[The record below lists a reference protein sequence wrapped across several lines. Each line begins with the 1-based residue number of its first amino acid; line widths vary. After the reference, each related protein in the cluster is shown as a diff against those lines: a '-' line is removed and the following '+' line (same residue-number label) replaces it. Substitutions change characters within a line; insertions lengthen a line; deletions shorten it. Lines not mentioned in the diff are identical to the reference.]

1 MADKM
6 FQMRQVKIKSLQDQ
20 LYTTRYNRA
29 SFMIAPDDMSTDL
42 SQSYLLL
49 RLQLWDKAYEVEYTT
64 TDLVTWFSKNVAV
77 SFGTEDLTYSPACL
91 IKTALIRNM
100 KTGNVVESIQFANV
114 LSQHLFQMLNDKE
127 TLSSTSL
134 LSGSAMEIGKGSG
147 ITQAVSSFLTNPTS
161 IRIPLKDVFGCC
173 NTSNF
178 WLSETGGL
186 SIELEFEDRCDI
198 LKTETIAETTR
209 IALQE
214 RAGSAGPPVVTA
226 VAGQYPDGL
235 GINQYYDQNA
245 ETMGAGENSLVFYDT
260 AANFV
265 NGGSCAEIINAPRAG
280 FKYDSSYFE
289 SVAFDVSGGLVQSLT
304 MSVAGSTSTNLN
316 TLGFIVG
323 NTLKLN
329 MVLPGLT
336 TDEMIDINGGKGVQQ
351 KVAEYIFNIVSVT
364 PAATSE
370 DKAVITFATGNEGI
384 LYPTSWVDLYKE
396 NPPYLFSVELLPVAT
411 NYSITLSDGDLF
423 ETAHNLYDSAVILDL
438 SGVLQLNR
446 MGLTKV
452 TDASGGNVLLPKAY
466 ETTYAAVELG
476 LMPIDPSG
484 QLMVADVIKNQDSD
498 YSSLYSNGLVRLPIQ
513 GRSTIIKS
521 IYPTVPGDYSEWVV
535 QFSDLGVV
543 PGKGWRGDLIH
554 HAGQEYDGAN
564 VFVRPANYQLLI
576 FNAMAAGRVPDISGN
591 YPLPERTNPY
601 NLVIPK
607 VLSYKVD
614 RLEIVL
620 VQQTKTAPMSQ
631 GISIFK
637 VEPQTIQYPQYQWSN
652 QFQVTEPNTYACM
665 LLLPDYSVG
674 KKLVSESRGVARW
687 RNSLNNTQFCNRDTI
702 AYSNESDY
710 PSSLYNDQLVNFW
723 SNTPYNQRSLYGL
736 REIAH
741 ATKPVISVPMK
752 IYSAFQGGQML
763 GNGGDPFTLQVNL
776 FGDAGS
782 GTTISTGAVFLFKM
796 SISSWGGM
804 FMGAPI

>member
-29 SFMIAPDDMSTDL
+29 TFDLQPDDMSTDL

-49 RLQLWDKAYEVEYTT
+49 RLQLWDKSYNTQYST

-77 SFGTEDLTYSPACL
+77 CFGYEDLTYSPACL
-91 IKTALIRNM
+91 IKTALIRNK
-100 KTGNVVESIQFANV
+100 KTGNVVEAIQFANV

-134 LSGSAMEIGKGSG
+134 LSGSALEIGKGSG

-161 IRIPLKDVFGCC
+161 IRIPLKDIFGCC

-226 VAGQYPDGL
+226 VAGQYPDGV
-235 GINQYYDQNA
+235 GINQYYDQNP

-260 AANFV
+260 QFTA
-265 NGGSCAEIINAPRAG
+265 GGSCAEIINAPRAG

-289 SVAFDVSGGLVQSLT
+289 SLDFTNSLVQSLT
-304 MSVAGSTSTNLN
+304 MSVAGSTAENLN

-336 TDEMIDINGGKGVQQ
+336 TDEIIDVNGGKGVQQ
-351 KVAEYIFNIVSVT
+351 KVAEYVFNIVSVT

-370 DKAVITFATGNEGI
+370 DKAVITFASGDEGL
-384 LYPTSWVDLYKE
+384 LYPVSWIETYKE

-411 NYSITLSDGDLF
+411 NYSVTLSYGDLW
-423 ETAHNLYDSAVILDL
+423 ETAHSLYDSAVILDL
-438 SGVLQLNR
+438 SGVIQLNK
-446 MGLTKV
+446 MGLTKL
-452 TDASGGNVLLPKAY
+452 TDASGGNPLLPKAY
-466 ETTYAAVELG
+466 ESTYAAVELG
-476 LMPIDPSG
+476 LMAIDPSG
-484 QLMVADVIKNQDSD
+484 QLMVTDVIKDQNTD

-513 GRSTIIKS
+513 GRALVIES
-521 IYPTVPGDYSEWVV
+521 IRPSVPGDNTEWIV
-535 QFSDLGVV
+535 QFSEMDIARGR
-543 PGKGWRGDLIH
+543 GWRGDLIH
-554 HAGQEYDGAN
+554 HAGQEYDGFN
-564 VFVRPANYQLLI
+564 EFVRPANYQLLI

-614 RLEIVL
+614 RFEIVL
-620 VQQTKTAPMSQ
+620 VQQTKTSPMSQ
-631 GISIFK
+631 GISVFK
-637 VEPQTIQYPQYQWSN
+637 VEPQTIQYPQYQWSQ
-652 QFQVTEPNTYACM
+652 QFQITEPNTYATL
-665 LLLPDYSVG
+665 LLLPDYSNG
-674 KKLVSESRGVARW
+674 KKLVSESRGVARF
-687 RNSLNNTQFCNRDTI
+687 RNAVNNTQMCNRDTI
-702 AYSNESDY
+702 IYSNESDY

-741 ATKPVISVPMK
+741 SRKPVISVPMK

-763 GNGGDPFTLQVNL
+763 GNGGESFTLQVNL
-776 FGDAGS
+776 FGDAAS
-782 GTTISTGAVFLFKM
+782 EKTISTGAVFLFKM
-796 SISSWGGM
+796 SISSWSGM
-804 FMGAPI
+804 FMGSPI

>member
-1 MADKM
+1 MAM

-49 RLQLWDKAYEVEYTT
+49 RLQLWDKSYQVEYTT
-64 TDLVTWFSKNVAV
+64 DDLVEWFSKNVAV
-77 SFGTEDLTYSPACL
+77 SFGAEDLTYSSACL

-147 ITQAVSSFLTNPTS
+147 ITQAVSSFLTNPTT
-161 IRIPLKDVFGCC
+161 IRIPLKDIWGCC
-173 NTSNF
+173 NTSNM

-226 VAGQYPDGL
+226 VAGQYPDGE
-235 GINQYYDQNA
+235 GINQYYDQNP
-245 ETMGAGENSLVFYDT
+245 ETMGASDNFLTFYDPD
-260 AANFV
+260 FV
-265 NGGSCAEIINAPRAG
+265 AGGSCAEIINAPRAG
-280 FKYDSSYFE
+280 FKYDPSYFQAIE
-289 SVAFDVSGGLVQSLT
+289 YDLSGGLVQTLT
-304 MSVAGSTSTNLN
+304 FAVAGSTGDNLN

-323 NTLKLN
+323 NTIKIN
-329 MVLPGLT
+329 MALPGLSA
-336 TDEMIDINGGKGVQQ
+336 DEVADRNGGKGVQQ
-351 KVAEYIFNIVSVT
+351 KVAEYVFDIVAVT

-370 DKAVITFATGNEGI
+370 DYAVITFASGNSTGI
-384 LYPTSWVDLYKE
+384 LYPTSWTTDSYKAL
-396 NPPYLFSVELLPVAT
+396 PPYLLSVELLPIQT
-411 NYSITLSDGDLF
+411 NLSDTFSYGDLF
-423 ETAHNLYDSAVILDL
+423 ETAHNLYDSAIIMSKAQVI
-438 SGVLQLNR
+438 QLNR
-446 MGLTKV
+446 MGLTKL
-452 TDASGGNVLLPKAY
+452 TDASGSDPTEPLSY

-484 QLMVADVIKNQDSD
+484 QLMISDVIKDQDSD

-521 IYPTVPGDYSEWVV
+521 VYPTIVDDTDFWVV

-543 PGKGWRGDLIH
+543 RGKGWRGDLIH

-564 VFVRPANYQLLI
+564 VFVEPPGYRVLI

-591 YPLPERTNPY
+591 YPMPERDNPY

-620 VQQTKTAPMSQ
+620 IQQTKTAPMSQ
-631 GISIFK
+631 GISVFK

-652 QFQVTEPNTYACM
+652 QFQITEPNTYACM
-665 LLLPDYSVG
+665 LLLPDYSNG

-710 PSSLYNDQLVNFW
+710 PSSLYNDQLVSFW
-723 SNTPYNQRSLYGL
+723 ANTPYNQRSLYGL

-763 GNGGDPFTLQVNL
+763 GNGGEPFTLQVNL

-782 GTTISTGAVFLFKM
+782 GATISTGAVFLFKM
-796 SISSWGGM
+796 SISSWSGM